1 MCVRLSV
8 SHALEGCIYICVCV
22 IDEDT
27 TAWVTK
33 GLKGYVNHS
42 PSLLNSIGFDA
53 EAEVRE

>member
-1 MCVRLSV
+1 M
-8 SHALEGCIYICVCV
+8 YVCV